1 VSGEGVNLEGHDAS
15 GPGAPGRLSG
25 GAAWRAHLTLTIGL
39 ALCGAAFWF
48 EIGRAVRGN
57 ALSWAYVF
65 EWPLLAI
72 FAVYMWWKVLHP
84 DVTKVATSRAVKPV
98 LAPEFSGMLTAWQDH
113 QRELSASQK
122 VAEDALVEERNRLR
136 E

>member
-1 VSGEGVNLEGHDAS
+1 MSGEGVNPEQYDAS
-15 GPGAPGRLSG
+15 GAGAPGRLSG

-39 ALCGAAFWF
+39 VLCGAAFWF
-48 EIGRAVRGN
+48 EIGRAEGGN
-57 ALSWAYVF
+57 SLSWAYVF

-84 DVTKVATSRAVKPV
+84 DVAKVAKSKATKLAI
-98 LAPEFSGMLTAWQDH
+98 APEFSGMLAAWQDH

-122 VAEDALVEERNRLR
+122 AAEAELAEEHNRSR